1 LLVTF
6 VGQRI
11 GLARLLWIALVTSGL
26 FVIVMSHLTNL
37 YPALVAAFLFGVST
51 TAIIVTA
58 GPLALHGTSREFVG
72 RVMAVINPLGRL
84 AALISVVL
92 AGYVVSTILHGFHA
106 NMLGISFGP
115 VDMVFTGMGLLA
127 VAGGIYAR
135 INLREMIA
143 QPMPSSPEPSS
154 GPVEAESGIDKSKQA
169 L

>member
-6 VGQRI
+6 LGQRI
-11 GLARLLWIALVTSGL
+11 GLERLLWIALVTSGL
-26 FVIVMSHLTNL
+26 FVIVMSHLTSL

-84 AALISVVL
+84 AALISVVV
-92 AGYVVSTILHGFHA
+92 AGYMVSTVLRGFHA
-106 NMLGISFGP
+106 SVMGISLGP
-115 VDMVFTGMGLLA
+115 VDTVLSGMGLLA

-135 INLREMIA
+135 ISLREMIA
-143 QPMPSSPEPSS
+143 QPTPSSRELSS
-154 GPVEAESGIDKSKQA
+154 GSVEAESSAKNRG
-169 L
+169 